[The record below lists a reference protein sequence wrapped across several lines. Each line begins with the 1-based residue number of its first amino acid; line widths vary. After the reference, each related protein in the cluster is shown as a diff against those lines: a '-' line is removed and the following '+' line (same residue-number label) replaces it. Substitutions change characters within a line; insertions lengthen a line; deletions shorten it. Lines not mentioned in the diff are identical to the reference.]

1 MSEVKI
7 NLGVK
12 GMTCNHCAASVREE
26 LEEIDSVNQV
36 EVELKPEAISQVT
49 VTSNGDVSDDALR
62 DAITEAGYELVAIER

>member
-7 NLGVK
+7 SLGVK